1 MIAGLAVMGACLAL
15 VPTTDSVWMAA
26 IPFAV
31 FGIANAVVLIA
42 VDTYL
47 QEVVP
52 HGMRGR
58 VLGTRFTITQGM
70 YALSVLVGGALAVVV
85 DVRVLFIVAGA
96 IVAISALVGLLTRE
110 VRDS

>member
-1 MIAGLAVMGACLAL
+1 MAARVA
-15 VPTTDSVWMAA
+15 TTGSVWAA
-26 IPFAV
+26 AVPLAV
-31 FGIANAVVLIA
+31 FGIANAIVLIA

-70 YALSVLVGGALAVVV
+70 YALSVLVGGALAGFV
-85 DVRVLFIVAGA
+85 DVRLLFVVAGA
-96 IVAISALVGLLTRE
+96 IVAASSLVGLLARE
-110 VRDS
+110 VRES